1 MNEELLNSG
10 TTGMTVNESMKADL
24 FTAARWTYFLCVLG
38 CIGIG
43 FMVLVAIL
51 MFALGNFAGRI
62 FSGME
67 TGGVF
72 LGILYLV
79 VAVFYIYPIIKGFQ
93 FANGTKAAC
102 LTDNEYELAR
112 GFAGLRDLF
121 RFMGILAIVCIVIYV
136 LIFFGMFIVGLTA
149 L

>member
-1 MNEELLNSG
+1 MNEETMTPATS
-10 TTGMTVNESMKADL
+10 GMTVSQGMKDDL
-24 FTAARWTYFLCVLG
+24 LTTAKWMKFLCIIG
-38 CIGIG
+38 CIGVALMLILGLAMFFVGASIG
-43 FMVLVAIL
+43 GGNTP
-51 MFALGNFAGRI
+51 LGAGMG
-62 FSGME
+62 F
-67 TGGVF
+67 
-72 LGILYLV
+72 LYLIL
-79 VAVFYIYPIIKGFQ
+79 AAIYIYPIIKGFQ

-112 GFAGLRDLF
+112 GFAGLRDLL

>member
-79 VAVFYIYPIIKGFQ
+79 VAVYPIIKGFQ

-112 GFAGLRDLF
+112 GFAGLRDLV